1 VKTTADQKHSFTI
14 RDFVLCALF
23 CALIAVGVFLRIP
36 LPLVPFTLQ
45 LPFVCLAG
53 LLLGP
58 RRGALSAFLYVFIGL
73 AGLPVF
79 TQGGGLGYVLQP
91 TFGYLL
97 GFVGAAALTGAV
109 AKRGIPS
116 NTRLFLAS
124 LAGILVTYA
133 VGIAY
138 YVLLAATVLH
148 IPLDPKKIAVVF
160 FLNTIGG
167 DLLSA
172 ALIVPAVKRLK
183 KAIPQLSA

>member
-1 VKTTADQKHSFTI
+1 MKTTTEKTPALSA

-23 CALIAVGVFLRIP
+23 AALIAVGAFLRVP
-36 LPLVPFTLQ
+36 LPLVPFTMQ

-53 LLLGP
+53 LLLGS

-79 TQGGGLGYVLQP
+79 TQGGGLAYVLQP

-97 GFVGAAALTGAV
+97 GFIAAAALTGAI
-109 AKRGIPS
+109 ANRGIPS
-116 NTRLFLAS
+116 NSRLFLAS
-124 LAGILVTYA
+124 VAGILVTYA
-133 VGIAY
+133 AGIAY
-138 YVLLAATVLH
+138 YVVLAKTVLN
-148 IPLDPKKIAVVF
+148 IPLDPGKIAVAF

-172 ALIVPAVKRLK
+172 ALIVPVAKRLQ
-183 KAIPQLSA
+183 KAVPQLSS